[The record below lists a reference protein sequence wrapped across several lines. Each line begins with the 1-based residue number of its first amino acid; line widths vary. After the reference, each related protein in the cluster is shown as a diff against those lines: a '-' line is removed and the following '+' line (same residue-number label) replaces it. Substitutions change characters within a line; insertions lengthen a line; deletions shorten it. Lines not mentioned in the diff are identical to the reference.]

1 VTPTL
6 EAQLD
11 DKLARQRIRTSLAES
26 LLVEAS
32 AGTGK
37 TTELVARIVSVLAS
51 GATTIDHIV
60 AVTFTNK
67 AAGEL
72 KLRLRQELD
81 RARETTTT
89 DAERINIENAL
100 EHLEEAS
107 VGTIHSFCAQI
118 LRERPVE
125 AVVDPAFEE
134 LSEPQAARIY
144 ERAFRAW
151 IQKKLAEGTPALRRA
166 LVRLA
171 WRDSFDSG
179 PPIDQL
185 RYAAWKLIEWR
196 DHPEPWRQVAFDRNG
211 QIDQLIEQVKLIA
224 EAASRCPK
232 PTDNLVRSL
241 RPAQGVIT
249 WIERAEA
256 ATRSRDY
263 DTLESLL
270 IKLLRDLKKDVK
282 KGAGFFSS
290 TVPREQVVGART
302 QLIQNL
308 EMFQIAADADLAAL
322 LRGEM
327 WDLVERD
334 LVDSYDALKRRA
346 GKLDF
351 VDLLILARDLVRAN
365 GEVRAY
371 LQKRFTHIFID
382 EFQDTDP
389 LQAEILL
396 LLAANDPAQEDWLQ
410 VTPQPGKL
418 FVVGDPKQSVYKFRR
433 ADVVLYRSIR
443 DALATRG
450 VGLVQLTT
458 SFRALRPIQECVN
471 AAFESEMQDDASA
484 GQAAYSALQG
494 DTPPI
499 DGQPSVVVLPV
510 PKPYGSTRISKI
522 AINGCLPEA
531 MVAYV
536 DWLWRQSG
544 WKVRDLEDPSQVVP
558 VSPRQIAI
566 LFRRFTNWGV
576 DITRDYV
583 RALEAREIPHLLVG
597 SKSFH
602 SREEVETLRAAL
614 TAIEWPEDELSV
626 FAALKGSLFA
636 IPDHIL
642 LRFRHETAGRL
653 HPFRKLAQSV
663 PDEFKPVVDA
673 LSVLANLNR
682 QRNRRPIADTVNA
695 LLEATRAHA
704 GFALRPAGH
713 QVLANVYRV
722 SDLARSFEM
731 SGGISFR
738 GFVEELETQA
748 EKAESAEAPV
758 LEEGAEGVRL
768 MTVHSA
774 KGLEFPIVLLADMT
788 ANIAANDPD
797 RYVDA
802 RRRLCATRLLRC
814 APWELREN
822 ESQERL
828 RERAEGVRV
837 AYVAAT
843 RARDLLVVPAVG
855 DEEQEGWVGPLNKA
869 IYPAGDRYRNAARAF
884 GCPKFGDAS
893 VADRPFFSS
902 DEPSVKPGR
911 HVPRQGTHEVVWWDP
926 RILKLTAPP
935 SLGLRQQEILAADG
949 ERKESPSLIAYR
961 RWLEERDSV
970 SGTGQAKQFDVF
982 TATETSESPVDFKV
996 EVTVESIAKSA
1007 ERPSGPRFGTLVH
1020 TILRDAA
1027 LDADRVEVAALAQVH
1042 GRLLG
1047 AISEE
1052 VEAAT
1057 EAAAR
1062 ALVHPLLIQ
1071 ARRAPRLHREL
1082 PIILKLD
1089 ANRVLEGVIDLAFEA
1104 EGCWHIVDFKTDAD
1118 IAANRVHYERQLHWY
1133 SLALSRLNNAAV
1145 QAHLLSI

>member
-1 VTPTL
+1 MTPTV
-6 EAQLD
+6 EIQLD
-11 DKLARQRIRTSLAES
+11 DQLARQRIRTSLHES

-81 RARETTTT
+81 RARDTVATPR
-89 DAERINIENAL
+89 ERLNIEKAL

-118 LRERPVE
+118 LRERPIE

-134 LSEPQAARIY
+134 LSEQQAARIY

-151 IQKKLAEGTPALRRA
+151 IQRKLADGTPALRRA

-196 DHPEPWRQVAFDRNG
+196 DHPEPWRQVAFDRDH

-241 RPAQGVIT
+241 RPAQGVLT

-256 ATRSRDY
+256 VTRSRDY

-270 IKLLRDLKKDVK
+270 IKLLRDLKKDTK
-282 KGAGFFSS
+282 KGSGFFSS
-290 TVPREQVVGART
+290 TVPREQVVGARA
-302 QLIQNL
+302 QLMQNL
-308 EMFQIAADADLAAL
+308 ETFQIAADADLAAL

-327 WDLVERD
+327 WDLVE
-334 LVDSYDALKRRA
+334 SYDALKRRA

-351 VDLLILARDLVRAN
+351 VDLLILARDLVRGNA
-365 GEVRAY
+365 EVRAY
-371 LQKRFTHIFID
+371 LQNRFTHIFID

-396 LLAANDPAQEDWLQ
+396 LLASDDPAQSDWLQ
-410 VTPQPGKL
+410 VTPQAGKL

-433 ADVVLYRSIR
+433 ADVVLYRAIR
-443 DALATRG
+443 DALGSRG
-450 VGLVQLTT
+450 VGIVQLTT

-471 AAFESEMQDDASA
+471 AAFDSEMQDDAAA
-484 GQAAYSALQG
+484 GQAAYSPLHG
-494 DTPPI
+494 STSPI
-499 DGQPSVVVLPV
+499 DGQPNIVVLPV
-510 PKPYGSTRISKI
+510 PKPYGSTRISKL
-522 AINGCLPEA
+522 AINECLPGA
-531 MVAYV
+531 IVAFIE
-536 DWLWRQSG
+536 WLVCQSG
-544 WKVRDLEDPSQVVP
+544 WKVRDPEDPSQLVP
-558 VSPRQIAI
+558 VSARHIAI

-653 HPFRKLAQSV
+653 HPFRKLPESLL
-663 PDEFKPVVDA
+663 PEFKPVTDA
-673 LSVLANLNR
+673 LTLLADLNR
-682 QRNRRPIADTVNA
+682 QRNRRPIADTVNS

-713 QVLANVYRV
+713 QVLANVYRI
-722 SDLARSFEM
+722 SDLARSFEL

-738 GFVEELETQA
+738 GFVEELEAQA

-774 KGLEFPIVLLADMT
+774 KGLEFPIVILADMT
-788 ANIAANDPD
+788 ANIAAHDPD
-797 RYVDA
+797 RFVDVG
-802 RRRLCATRLLRC
+802 RGLCATRLLRC
-814 APWELREN
+814 APWELRDN
-822 ESQERL
+822 EAQERL

-843 RARDLLVVPAVG
+843 RARDLLVVPALG
-855 DEEQEGWVGPLNKA
+855 DEEQDGWLGPLNKA
-869 IYPAGDRYRNAARAF
+869 IYPSRDRYRNASRAF
-884 GCPKFGDAS
+884 GCPKFGDSS
-893 VADRPFFSS
+893 VVDRPFFSS
-902 DEPSVKPGR
+902 DEPSVKPGL
-911 HVPRQGTHEVVWWDP
+911 HAPRLGTHTVVWWDP
-926 RILKLTAPP
+926 RTLKLAAPP

-949 ERKESPSLIAYR
+949 DEKESASLLAYR
-961 RWLEERDSV
+961 RWLQKRDEFSSAAQV
-970 SGTGQAKQFDVF
+970 KQFDVF
-982 TATETSESPVDFKV
+982 TATETSESPADFKV
-996 EVTVESIAKSA
+996 EVTVESTAKSPG
-1007 ERPSGPRFGTLVH
+1007 RPTGARFGTLVH
-1020 TILRDAA
+1020 TILRDAP
-1027 LDADRVEVAALAQVH
+1027 LDAGRVVLAPLAEIH

-1047 AISEE
+1047 ATTEE
-1052 VEAAT
+1052 VEAAIDAVVLT
-1057 EAAAR
+1057 LR
-1062 ALVHPLLIQ
+1062 HSLLAM
-1071 ARRAPRLHREL
+1071 ARRAQRLHREL
-1082 PIILKLD
+1082 PIILKLES
-1089 ANRVLEGVIDLAFEA
+1089 NRVLEGVIDLAFEA
-1104 EGCWHIVDFKTDAD
+1104 EGRLHIVDFKTDAGL
-1118 IAANRVHYERQLHWY
+1118 AANRAHYERQLQWY
-1133 SLALSRLNNAAV
+1133 SLALSRLNNAPV

>member
-6 EAQLD
+6 ESQLD
-11 DKLARQRIRTSLAES
+11 DKLARQRIRTSLDES

-81 RARETTTT
+81 RARETVTTE
-89 DAERINIENAL
+89 AERINIENAL
-100 EHLEEAS
+100 ERLEEAA

-125 AVVDPAFEE
+125 AIVDPAFEE

-151 IQKKLAEGTPALRRA
+151 IQKKLADGTPALRRA

-171 WRDSFDSG
+171 WRDSFDNG

-282 KGAGFFSS
+282 KGSGFFSS

-308 EMFQIAADADLAAL
+308 ETFQVAADADLAAL

-327 WDLVERD
+327 WDLVE
-334 LVDSYDALKRRA
+334 SYDALKRRA

-351 VDLLILARDLVRAN
+351 VDLLILARDLVRGNA
-365 GEVRAY
+365 EVRVY
-371 LQKRFTHIFID
+371 LQQRFTHIFID

-433 ADVVLYRSIR
+433 ADVVLYRGIR

-471 AAFESEMQDDASA
+471 AAFDSEMRDDAAA

-499 DGQPSVVVLPV
+499 GGQPSVVVLPV

-531 MVAYV
+531 IVAYV
-536 DWLWRQSG
+536 DWLWRHSG
-544 WKVRDLEDPSQVVP
+544 WKVRDLEDPSQLVP
-558 VSPRQIAI
+558 VSPRHIAI

-614 TAIEWPEDELSV
+614 TAVEWPEDELSV

-642 LRFRHETAGRL
+642 LRFRHETGGRL
-653 HPFRKLAQSV
+653 HPFRQLPHNL

-673 LSVLANLNR
+673 LGVLADLNR
-682 QRNRRPIADTVNA
+682 QRNRKPIADTVNA
-695 LLEATRAHA
+695 LLGATRAHA

-713 QVLANVYRV
+713 QVLANVNRV

-738 GFVEELETQA
+738 GFVEELEAQA

-788 ANIAANDPD
+788 ANIAAHDPD

-869 IYPAGDRYRNAARAF
+869 IYPARDRYRNASRAF

-902 DEPSVKPGR
+902 DEPSVKPGL
-911 HVPRQGTHEVVWWDP
+911 HVPRQGTHDVVWWDP
-926 RILKLTAPP
+926 RTLKLAAPA

-949 ERKESPSLIAYR
+949 EGKESPSLIAYR
-961 RWLEERDSV
+961 RWLEERDRV
-970 SGTGQAKQFDVF
+970 SRTGQVKQFDVF
-982 TATETSESPVDFKV
+982 TATETAESPVDFEV
-996 EVTVESIAKSA
+996 EVTVASIAKTA
-1007 ERPSGPRFGTLVH
+1007 GRPTGARFGTLVH
-1020 TILRDAA
+1020 TILRDAP
-1027 LDADRVEVAALAQVH
+1027 LDAGRTALTALAQVH

-1047 AISEE
+1047 ATGEE
-1052 VEAAT
+1052 VEAAIDAV
-1057 EAAAR
+1057 AA
-1062 ALVHPLLIQ
+1062 ALVHPVLIQ
-1071 ARRAPRLHREL
+1071 ALRAPRLHREL

-1104 EGCWHIVDFKTDAD
+1104 EGRWHIVDFKSDAD

-1133 SLALSRLNNAAV
+1133 SLALSRLNNAPV